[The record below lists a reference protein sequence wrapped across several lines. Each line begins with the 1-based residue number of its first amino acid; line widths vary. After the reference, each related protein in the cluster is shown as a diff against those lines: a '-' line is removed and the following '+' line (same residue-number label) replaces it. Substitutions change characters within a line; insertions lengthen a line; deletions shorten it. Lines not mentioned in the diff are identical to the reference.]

1 MRDRAPDDYRPP
13 RRSSGWIVALVVLLI
28 AAGGAGWGYWN
39 QQRAVP
45 RATVLSQPPVPDM
58 PPEPPA
64 PAPAPPQATGPL
76 NPLETP
82 PDAKQPSPNANKEV
96 ESALDGLLGK
106 RSVTSFLQ
114 VDAFAQ
120 RFVATVDNLPREE
133 APSKLWPMNP
143 TPERF
148 SVEGQGDAQTISQGN
163 AECYTPMV
171 DFGESVDTARA
182 VSLYSKLYPV
192 FQNAYE
198 ELGYPDRYFNDRLV
212 EVIDHLLK
220 APEPTE
226 PVRMVITEVKGSV
239 PSTAPWTRYEF
250 ADPALQSLSAG
261 QKMMV
266 RVGVP
271 NERRLKAK
279 LIELRQKL
287 VASGAPKK

>member
-1 MRDRAPDDYRPP
+1 MPDRAPDDYRPP
-13 RRSSGWIVALVVLLI
+13 RRSSGWIVVLVVLLLAA
-28 AAGGAGWGYWN
+28 AAGWWYWN
-39 QQRAVP
+39 QQRSLP
-45 RATVLSQPPVPDM
+45 HATVLTQPPVPDL

-64 PAPAPPQATGPL
+64 PPPEPPQATGPK
-76 NPLETP
+76 NPIALP
-82 PDAKQPSPNANKEV
+82 PDARQPSPNANKEV

-133 APSKLWPMNP
+133 APSKLWPLNP

-148 SVEGQGDAQTISQGN
+148 GVEGQGDAQSISQAN
-163 AECYTPMV
+163 AERYTPMV
-171 DFGESVDTARA
+171 NFVESVNTDSA
-182 VSLYSKLYPV
+182 VSLYTKLYPV
-192 FQNAYE
+192 FQKAYE

-220 APEPTE
+220 APEPSAT
-226 PVRMVITEVKGSV
+226 VRMVITEVKGSV

-287 VASGAPKK
+287 VASGAGKK